1 MTPHTEDMQAV
12 LERLEKLERQN
23 RRLRAVALLAIVASV
38 VALSLAAVVSFNLGT
53 RQVPQPTPTATFQ
66 ADKITA
72 HEFVL
77 AGRKGGH
84 PIAVLTND
92 SGGNSLDIPTL
103 QFFGPEPMAAEG
115 RVLRMTI
122 SVNPDPEITV
132 YHAFGPLKSGN
143 DELLSLAFP
152 GNEPHLLIRSGRGNL
167 SGMNPGGLALWFDDQ
182 NRPVL
187 TLRGKGG
194 RVLWSTP

>member
-1 MTPHTEDMQAV
+1 MEAI
-12 LERLEKLERQN
+12 LEGLEKLETRN
-23 RRLRAVALLAIVASV
+23 RKLRAVALLAIVAS
-38 VALSLAAVVSFNLGT
+38 ALALLLAAVVSFNQAS
-53 RQVPQPTPTATFQ
+53 RRAPQSHQIATFQ
-66 ADKITA
+66 ADRITA

-77 AGRKGGH
+77 AGRNGGH

-92 SGGNSLDIPTL
+92 SGGNSLDIPIL
-103 QFFGPEPMAAEG
+103 QFFGPEPLAAEG

-143 DELLSLAFP
+143 DKLLSLAFP

-167 SGMNPGGLALWFDDQ
+167 SGMNPGGLSLWFDDE

-194 RVLWSTP
+194 HVLWSTP